1 MEMEPRR
8 EHAAQAQPIRGGKR
22 AKPGWIPQKGSQ
34 ELFLGSHLVFEVL
47 YGGTR
52 GPGKTDALLMSFA
65 MHVGRGYG
73 NHWRGIIFRRT
84 YPELKD
90 IINKS
95 KRWFNVLF
103 MGAEYNE
110 SKNCWTW
117 SSGEQLYFAHM
128 RVPDD
133 YWSYHGHEYPFI
145 GWEELTTWADDACY
159 RRMMSCCRSSSPHN
173 DMPRM
178 YRATTNPYGPGHCLP
193 YGEVLTDNGWVD
205 IKNMRVGDTVLTM
218 GQDGKSC
225 YREITDTIKE
235 KYEGDMVSRKGRE
248 LEMVFTENHRLPY
261 KNSSGYETKPFRDLP
276 GQADIVR
283 TCKSWEGQNPNI
295 FTVPDFKTSARER
308 KQPRVLEWSLY
319 CELMGWFL
327 SNGHVNDRNKEFG
340 ISRVKSPQCHV
351 VRSLLKCCGFQF
363 REDLKGFTVSSPDW
377 WAYMRTFGK
386 FIPRAILNSKVDN
399 LRAFVDSAMQGSG
412 HRRSEE
418 SGKYY
423 TTSKQ
428 LSDDMAEI
436 FTKIGHKVFVSFQ
449 QETDCTGLSYAVN
462 FNKGGTTQLHT
473 GNYVYDATVKCQSV
487 NVERSPFD
495 GYVYCI
501 TVPETEV
508 FFVRQNGCVWLSGNT
523 WVKRRFQLPQ
533 RMFEVFQDDNGSID
547 PQTGKSYP
555 SKHRLYIHGVL
566 TENKILLKQDPDYMN
581 TLRESARNEQELKA
595 WVEGS
600 WDVIS
605 GGMFSDVF
613 NAKYHVVKPFP
624 IPESWRV
631 DRAFDWG
638 GTKPFSLGW
647 YAESDGMPYECP
659 ETGKLFGAVAGDI
672 FRLGEWYGTSGKSNE
687 GLGLTATEFA
697 SQAQGKEKF
706 LQIHKRCRPGP
717 ADHNI
722 FARDRGP
729 SMHDEYRKFRIRFEK
744 ADKGQFS
751 RQRGW
756 DMVRNRFK
764 HALPREDGQPRELP
778 GLYIFDRCRYFL
790 ELVPNLPRSDK
801 DPDDID
807 TDSEDHIADELRY
820 RIRRVKKSMQRET
833 F

>member
-1 MEMEPRR
+1 METTPQTEL
-8 EHAAQAQPIRGGKR
+8 ATQALPIKGGKR
-22 AKPGWIPQKGSQ
+22 AKPGWVPQAGSQ
-34 ELFLGSHLVFEVL
+34 ELFLGSHQIFEVL

-65 MHVGRGYG
+65 MHVGKGYG
-73 NHWRGIIFRRT
+73 GHWRGIIFRRT

-103 MGAEYNE
+103 PGAEYNE

-117 SSGEQLYFAHM
+117 PSGEQLYFAHM

-159 RRMMSCCRSSSPHN
+159 RRMMSCCRSSGPHD

-178 YRATTNPYGPGHCLP
+178 YRATTNPYGPGH
-193 YGEVLTDNGWVD
+193 
-205 IKNMRVGDTVLTM
+205 
-218 GQDGKSC
+218 
-225 YREITDTIKE
+225 
-235 KYEGDMVSRKGRE
+235 
-248 LEMVFTENHRLPY
+248 
-261 KNSSGYETKPFRDLP
+261 
-276 GQADIVR
+276 
-283 TCKSWEGQNPNI
+283 
-295 FTVPDFKTSARER
+295 
-308 KQPRVLEWSLY
+308 
-319 CELMGWFL
+319 
-327 SNGHVNDRNKEFG
+327 
-340 ISRVKSPQCHV
+340 
-351 VRSLLKCCGFQF
+351 
-363 REDLKGFTVSSPDW
+363 
-377 WAYMRTFGK
+377 
-386 FIPRAILNSKVDN
+386 
-399 LRAFVDSAMQGSG
+399 
-412 HRRSEE
+412 
-418 SGKYY
+418 
-423 TTSKQ
+423 
-428 LSDDMAEI
+428 
-436 FTKIGHKVFVSFQ
+436 
-449 QETDCTGLSYAVN
+449 
-462 FNKGGTTQLHT
+462 
-473 GNYVYDATVKCQSV
+473 
-487 NVERSPFD
+487 
-495 GYVYCI
+495 
-501 TVPETEV
+501 
-508 FFVRQNGCVWLSGNT
+508 T

-533 RMFEVFQDDNGSID
+533 RMFEVFQDDKGSVD
-547 PQTGKSYP
+547 PQTGKTYA
-555 SKHRLYIHGVL
+555 SKPRLYIHGVL
-566 TENKILLKQDPDYMN
+566 SENKILLKQDPDYMN

-595 WVEGS
+595 WVQGS
-600 WDVIS
+600 WDVVS

-613 NAKYHVVKPFP
+613 NEKYHVVKPFP

-647 YAESDGMPYECP
+647 YAESDGTPYECP
-659 ETGKLFGAVAGDI
+659 ETGKLFGTVAGDI

-697 SQAQGKEKF
+697 SQAQEKEEF
-706 LQIHKRCRPGP
+706 LQIHKRCKPGP

-756 DMVRNRFK
+756 DMIRNRFK

-790 ELVPNLPRSDK
+790 ELVPSLPRSDK

-820 RIRRVKKSMQRET
+820 RIRRVKKSMQRGT